1 MKPILEINLK
11 NLEFNLQRI
20 LSVTDDPWIVVKEN
34 AYGLGL
40 RKISEALYAGGIRKF
55 IVIDIFEGVALRR
68 FLNNKTD
75 IEICVLNGFYE
86 LDQMQE
92 CIDYKLLP
100 MISHPEMLKNWVKN
114 TKHTDFGVFLE
125 TGLNRYSLREE
136 DIDEIVDSLRGMT
149 IRLVISH
156 LACARNPKNRRNE
169 EQRIIFDALCD
180 KISKFADIQEK
191 SLGASDALFFLDK
204 KYRYD
209 SYRIG
214 SALYGFNTE
223 INNMVDLRNVVSLSA
238 PILKTFHAEKGDYI
252 GYGDDCIVNRDS
264 KIAILNIG
272 IAHGLYRSMSNVGK
286 FFIKQN
292 QNIHMLPII
301 GGITMDYTTLD
312 ITDAPFVEAGDH
324 VYLFDYEIGI
334 PEQLD
339 LLRSQEQIIRLN
351 KAIPRPYHKEFSLNL
366 YSSKNEIHYIG

>member
-20 LSVTDDPWIVVKEN
+20 LDITDDPWIVVKEN

-40 RKISEALYAGGIRKF
+40 GKISEVLYAGGIRKF
-55 IVIDIFEGVALRR
+55 IVIDIFEGIALRR
-68 FLNNKTD
+68 FFNDKTD
-75 IEICVLNGFYE
+75 IEICVLNGFYKF
-86 LDQMQE
+86 DQMQE
-92 CIDYKLLP
+92 YIDHKLIP
-100 MISHPEMLKNWVKN
+100 IISHSEMLKTWIKN
-114 TKHTDFGVFLE
+114 SKHMDFGLFLE
-125 TGLNRYSLREE
+125 TGLNRYSLRDE
-136 DIDEIVDSLRGMT
+136 DINEVVNSLRGAT

-156 LACARNPKNRRNE
+156 LACARNPNNKRNE
-169 EQRIIFDALCD
+169 EQREIFDALCG
-180 KISKFADIQEK
+180 KIRKFADIQEK

-223 INNMVDLRNVVSLSA
+223 INNMNGLRNVVSLSA
-238 PILKTFHAEKGDYI
+238 PILKTFNVEKGDHI
-252 GYGDDCIVNRDS
+252 GYGDDCTVNRDS

-286 FFIKQN
+286 FFIKKDL
-292 QNIHMLPII
+292 NIHMLPII

-312 ITDAPFVEAGDH
+312 ITEAPFLQTGDY
-324 VYLFDYEIGI
+324 VYLFDYEVGM

-351 KAIPRPYHKEFSLNL
+351 KAIPKPYHKEFSLNL
-366 YSSKNEIHYIG
+366 YSSKNEIHYVG